1 MPITMF
7 RLTWGGPWVE
17 TRRTSFRASASRPV
31 ATLTTMASSLKVSNL
46 ARNDFPSFSTTR
58 ISSPW
63 TNCRRLVQSA
73 LSDRGL
79 ALQSAA
85 TIAAPTIVPA
95 RIEFGFAVRPIITAL
110 PVSEAQGQESMQ
122 RGRRRAIRP

>member
-1 MPITMF
+1 MF
-7 RLTWGGPWVE
+7 P
-17 TRRTSFRASASRPV
+17 RANVSRPV

-63 TNCRRLVQSA
+63 TNCRRLLQSV
-73 LSDRGL
+73 LSDGGL

-95 RIEFGFAVRPIITAL
+95 RIAFGFAVRPIIMAL